1 MEVVEHILPLA
12 GKLTIIGVLLVVI
25 YFLWKEN
32 KELNKKIDK
41 KEEQLKGCTNVHLE
55 DMRVNYKDMQTIT
68 DKFNVFA
75 NELKDIIRAR

>member
-1 MEVVEHILPLA
+1 MEAIEHILPMA
-12 GKLTIIGVLLVVI
+12 GKLTIIGVLCVII

-41 KEEQLKGCTNVHLE
+41 KEEQLKGCIDVHLE

-75 NELKDIIRAR
+75 NELKDIIRTR

>member
-41 KEEQLKGCTNVHLE
+41 KEEQLKGCINVHLE